1 MNQMKICISADH
13 GGFELKKILIKHI
26 QSLGFEIKDLNDT
39 EYDPNDDYPDTSK
52 LVANAISNKS
62 YDKGIILCGS
72 GVGASVVANKYKD
85 VRAAI
90 CHDTYSASQGV
101 EHDDMNVVCLGGRI
115 IGDALAKEIVA
126 EFINAK
132 FVDEERFIRRKEK
145 LDQIEEENLS

>member
-1 MNQMKICISADH
+1 MKICISADH

>member
-1 MNQMKICISADH
+1 MKICISSDH

-26 QSLGFEIKDLNDT
+26 NSLGFEIKDLNDT
-39 EYDPNDDYPDTSK
+39 AYDPNDDYPDTSR
-52 LVANAISNKS
+52 LVADAISKKS

-72 GVGASVVANKYKD
+72 GVGASVVANKYKN

-115 IGDALAKEIVA
+115 IGDALAKEIIS

-145 LDQIEEENLS
+145 LNQIEKENLS

>member
-1 MNQMKICISADH
+1 MKICISSDH

-26 QSLGFEIKDLNDT
+26 NSLGFEIKDLNDID
-39 EYDPNDDYPDTSK
+39 YDPNDDYPDTSK
-52 LVANAISNKS
+52 LVADAISNKS

-72 GVGASVVANKYKD
+72 GVGASVVANKYKN

-101 EHDDMNVVCLGGRI
+101 EHDDMNIVCLGGRI

-126 EFINAK
+126 EFLNAK
-132 FVDEERFIRRKEK
+132 FIDEERFIRRKEK

>member
-1 MNQMKICISADH
+1 MKICISSDH

-26 QSLGFEIKDLNDT
+26 NSLGFEIKDLNDT
-39 EYDPNDDYPDTSK
+39 AYDPNDDYPDTSR
-52 LVANAISNKS
+52 LVADAVSKKS

-72 GVGASVVANKYKD
+72 GVGASVVANKYKN

-115 IGDALAKEIVA
+115 IGDALAKEIIS

-145 LDQIEEENLS
+145 LDQIEKENLS